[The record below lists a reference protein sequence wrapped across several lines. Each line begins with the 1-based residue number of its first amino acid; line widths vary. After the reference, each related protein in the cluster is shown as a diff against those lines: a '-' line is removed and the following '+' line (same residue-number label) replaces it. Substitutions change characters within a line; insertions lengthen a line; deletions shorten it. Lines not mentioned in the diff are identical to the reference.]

1 MAILTRAGGVRGA
14 MTHVT
19 IAPITSR
26 AKGVPTEV
34 PVGLANGLEIASVIS
49 CDKVQTIPASTIG
62 RQAGWLLA
70 DQEAALTRAIG
81 YAFDFYGG
89 FGSDPWGWA

>member
-1 MAILTRAGGVRGA
+1 

-34 PVGLANGLEIASVIS
+34 PVGLANGLANGLEIASVIS